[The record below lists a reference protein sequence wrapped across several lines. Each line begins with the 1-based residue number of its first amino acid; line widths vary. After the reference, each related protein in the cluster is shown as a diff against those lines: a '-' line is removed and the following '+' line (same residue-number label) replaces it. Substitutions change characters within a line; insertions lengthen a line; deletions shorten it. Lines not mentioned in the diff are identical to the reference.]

1 MNDVRTVRMGTV
13 QQARPRA
20 KERRKEG
27 GGRWAGD
34 RSVSVSDRGARV
46 RGRRRG
52 RAGRQKG
59 KDVRAL
65 ERRELA
71 LLDRAEP
78 VVAEGTDERVLCE
91 TLTERHGLKG
101 ADAAAQAVRPP
112 RARGA
117 RVPGDKERAGRVKKD
132 RVSA

>member
-1 MNDVRTVRMGTV
+1 MGE
-13 QQARPRA
+13 
-20 KERRKEG
+20 K
-27 GGRWAGD
+27 
-34 RSVSVSDRGARV
+34 
-46 RGRRRG
+46 RGR
-52 RAGRQKG
+52 
-59 KDVRAL
+59 DVRAL

-91 TLTERHGLKG
+91 ALTERHGLKG
-101 ADAAAQAVRPP
+101 ADAAAQAVGPP